1 MATDDGNTETFDG
14 DSAGS
19 DDAGSGVS
27 VEPVQDVLARNTV
40 DVVASDNEYWATLQV
55 EYWWTPDG
63 STFNARTKCYKAKNN
78 GRNKGDIDF
87 RIRRPDSDP
96 NWHRLTTEA
105 HQDGNWHD
113 LVSDASVSGNARTML
128 IDFHYIYDKSWGD
141 PELWGSKTVE
151 FTLSPPAITSPVNGG
166 RVSPQ
171 FSISGAG
178 VAGAEVVVFKSNS
191 NSQIAPTAYVHG
203 GLWTTTIFPAIDL
216 GGLSFTARQRINNQN
231 SDWAPA
237 VQVTVELNPPVI
249 TSPINN
255 STGTEL
261 RPTFSGTGDNG
272 AQVQIFRNGN
282 TSMSDAVGVANDKT
296 WSAALNQDLNWG
308 PNTLT
313 ARQKMGAVSSD
324 ASSVTVTLL
333 PHPPSITSPTA
344 DTQDRQ
350 FTVSGT
356 NGVNGA
362 TVRIYLESNN
372 SLVGTGQPNTTANWN
387 VNVTVPPGPV
397 SLVATQTINGAVSG
411 LSGAQGFR
419 IRPPKLTEP
428 TVTYPLQDR
437 AIFSGTGHPGA
448 TVDIVIESGPTG
460 AEAPSSVTVNGAG
473 TWETAQ
479 TVFPSGRYELKL
491 IQKVSNHA
499 SGWIESEPLMHS
511 VER

>member
-1 MATDDGNTETFDG
+1 MTTDNGNTETFDG
-14 DSAGS
+14 DSASS

-27 VEPVQDVLARNTV
+27 IEPVKDVQLA
-40 DVVASDNEYWATLQV
+40 
-55 EYWWTPDG
+55 
-63 STFNARTKCYKAKNN
+63 
-78 GRNKGDIDF
+78 
-87 RIRRPDSDP
+87 
-96 NWHRLTTEA
+96 
-105 HQDGNWHD
+105 
-113 LVSDASVSGNARTML
+113 
-128 IDFHYIYDKSWGD
+128 GD
-141 PELWGSKTVE
+141 PRMEPGETVRI
-151 FTLSPPAITSPVNGG
+151 TVPPPTITSPVNGD
-166 RVSPQ
+166 RVSPL
-171 FSISGAG
+171 FAISGTG
-178 VAGAEVVVFKSNS
+178 VTGAAVQTVRSGGGIITPSVQVQNGRWDTTVFSA
-191 NSQIAPTAYVHG
+191 IA
-203 GLWTTTIFPAIDL
+203 L
-216 GGLSFTARQRINNQN
+216 GNFNFSSRQRVNGNA
-231 SDWAPA
+231 SAWAH
-237 VQVTVELNPPVI
+237 VQVTVVLNPPVI

-261 RPTFSGTGDNG
+261 RPNFSGTGDNG
-272 AQVQIFRNGN
+272 AQVQIFRNGDTPISN
-282 TSMSDAVGVANDKT
+282 AVDVANNGT
-296 WSAALNQDLNWG
+296 WSATSNQDLNWG

-313 ARQKMGAVSSD
+313 ARQKMGDVSSD

-333 PHPPSITSPTA
+333 PHPPSITPPTA
-344 DTQDRQ
+344 DTQHTQ
-350 FTVSGT
+350 FSVSGT

-362 TVRIYLESNN
+362 TVNIYLESNN
-372 SLVGTGQPNTTANWN
+372 SLVGTGQPNATANWN

-419 IRPPKLTEP
+419 IRPPKLTDP

-437 AIFSGTGHPGA
+437 AIFSGTGHSGA